1 MMDGALARVSVAS
14 LAFVAILA
22 VAAVAVRSGIVADDT
37 LRLWAGASTAADG
50 QVPIGRI
57 VAGYPTLPFLTT
69 TFVAW
74 LAPAGTPA
82 PALVAAGLFAFI
94 AAFCFRSFRKSGL
107 PCGGRRH
114 RDRFDRV
121 PSGVVA
127 SRRRRTGRHVP
138 GHLSA

>member
-1 MMDGALARVSVAS
+1 MSGVPARCTRDGRRAGARLPVAS

-22 VAAVAVRSGIVADDT
+22 LAAVAVRSGIVADDT
-37 LRLWAGASTAADG
+37 LRLWAGASAAADG

-82 PALVAAGLFAFI
+82 PALVAAGLFAVHCRLLFSI
-94 AAFCFRSFRKSGL
+94 VSQGRACLTRL
-107 PCGGRRH
+107 P
-114 RDRFDRV
+114 
-121 PSGVVA
+121 PS
-127 SRRRRTGRHVP
+127 RP
-138 GHLSA
+138 F